1 MFYLLHHNMPVFGHK
16 VAAVTV
22 VTDVTGNL
30 VSSNLIFDAYI
41 QRTHYVQQLLSF
53 ITTHSVLVKY
63 TQKNSVYILQ
73 HTLNQVE
80 VTGFEP
86 ATFWSRTKR
95 ATKLRYT
102 S

>member
-1 MFYLLHHNMPVFGHK
+1 MPVFGHK

-63 TQKNSVYILQ
+63 TQKKFSVHLTTY
-73 HTLNQVE
+73 TE
-80 VTGFEP
+80 S
-86 ATFWSRTKR
+86 SRGDR
-95 ATKLRYT
+95 I
-102 S
+102 